1 MRLNKKGVTLV
12 ESLVSIFL
20 LSVLLVGLLGSFF
33 ISRLSTLR
41 AEHRFVAMNIAKE
54 YLEQEILRG
63 GQGGEEGE
71 DDGYVMVTSA
81 NPINV
86 TIDDRGTADIGD
98 DLIGTITPDPYPADM
113 RVVGVGTSQAQY
125 KVVGFIVA
133 WDEDVFGN
141 GPRPRCQER
150 VLTYVSYH

>member
-12 ESLVSIFL
+12 ESLISIAL

-33 ISRLSTLR
+33 ISRLSTLH

-81 NPINV
+81 NPVNV

-98 DLIGTITPDPYPADM
+98 DLIGTITPDPYPADI
-113 RVVGVGTSQAQY
+113 RVVGVGASQAQY
-125 KVVGFIVA
+125 KVIGFIVA
-133 WDEDVFGN
+133 WNEDVFGN
-141 GPRPRCQER
+141 GPQPRCQER
-150 VLTYVSYH
+150 ALTYVSYH